1 MKIVIVGGGTAGWLA
16 ATILANQNAL
26 YKEDKKKLL
35 DVTVIE
41 SSKIPIIGA
50 GEGSTGLFTEFVT
63 SRFSA
68 LKRTELDFFKNSKV
82 LPKYGIKFKNWAGK
96 DTQFLSPIQ
105 PSQTAE
111 YSYDSDF
118 LSCALEGDY
127 ADASLSGFLMNRN
140 LSDFHIDNKRN
151 MKVHGYHFDAHQVG
165 TYFKSVCLENGIKHI
180 DAKVK
185 DININSLTGECESIT
200 IEESSDPIYAD
211 LWIDC
216 TGFSRLLI
224 SKMGAKW
231 ISYSEELPTNTA
243 MPYIHQ
249 YKQRYE
255 AKLET
260 LAWAQNNGW
269 MWQIP
274 TQERYGCGYVYCDGF
289 VSEDQALRELE
300 LETNRKIT
308 PIRTLKFDAGRVDR
322 FWIKNVVA
330 IGLSSSFLEPLQA
343 TSIHSTLVQFDAL
356 FSNYIYDSKEAT
368 FLEQNIKNYNKFVSY
383 LIDDFK
389 DLIRIHYANGRNDTD
404 FWKFCNNELK
414 MSDKVKE
421 VIEMC
426 KYKSPSNYDFGSY
439 YGVSGWGV
447 WCWTLAGLNILP
459 KQSMMNTIEKYS
471 MKNYIGEKYK
481 NVIAGYKRGASS
493 LLSQEDFI
501 RNLLLGKMYN

>member
-26 YKEDKKKLL
+26 YKEDKKEQL

-41 SSKIPIIGA
+41 SSQIPIIGA

-82 LPKYGIKFKNWAGK
+82 VPKYGIRFKNWAGK
-96 DTQFLSPIQ
+96 NTEFLSPIQ

-118 LSCALEGDY
+118 LSCAIEGDY
-127 ADASLSGFLMNRN
+127 SDASLSGYLMNRG

-165 TYFKSVCLENGIKHI
+165 AYFKSVCKQNGIKHI

-185 DININSLTGECESIT
+185 EVNINSLTGECESLELEGT
-200 IEESSDPIYAD
+200 SELVKAD

-224 SKMGAKW
+224 NKMGAKW
-231 ISYSEELPTNTA
+231 ISYSNELPTNSA
-243 MPYIHQ
+243 LPYIHQ
-249 YKQRYE
+249 YSKKYE

-289 VSEDQALRELE
+289 VSEENALRELE
-300 LETNRKIT
+300 IETGRKID
-308 PIRTLKFDAGRVDR
+308 PVRNIKFDAGRVDR

-330 IGLSSSFLEPLQA
+330 IGLASSFLEPLQA

-356 FSNYIYDSKEAT
+356 FSNYVYENKEAT

-389 DLIRIHYANGRNDTD
+389 DLIRIHYANGRQDTE
-404 FWKFCNNELK
+404 FWRYCNNELP
-414 MSDKVKE
+414 MSDKVKD

-426 KYKSPSNYDFGSY
+426 KYKSPSNFDFGSY

-459 KQSMMNTIEKYS
+459 KESMLNTLDKYS
-471 MKNYIGEKYK
+471 MKSYTQEKYK
-481 NVIAGYKRGASS
+481 NIITNGRKMSIN
-493 LLSQEDFI
+493 LQTQEDFL
-501 RNLLLGKMYN
+501 RNLLLEKLYN